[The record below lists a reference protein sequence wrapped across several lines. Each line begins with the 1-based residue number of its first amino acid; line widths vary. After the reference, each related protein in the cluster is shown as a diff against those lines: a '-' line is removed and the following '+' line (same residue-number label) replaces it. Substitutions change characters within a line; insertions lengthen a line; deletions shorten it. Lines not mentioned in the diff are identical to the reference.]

1 MIADSP
7 HEGARPRLLSIFLA
21 FLKVGLTSFGG
32 GTSAWMHREVV
43 ERHRWL
49 TDEQFLASLT
59 VAQVLPGAN
68 PVNMAVYLGLQLR
81 GALGASLAAAGMV
94 APAFGMIL
102 ALGLLYSYVSASPAT
117 HMVLSGL
124 AAVGVGATLVLGAK
138 GARPFRRRPIPVLIA
153 AATFIA
159 VGVLRWPLVPVV
171 LVAVPVSILLSFYA
185 EAGRPRAG

>member
-1 MIADSP
+1 M
-7 HEGARPRLLSIFLA
+7 LKIFLS

-81 GALGASLAAAGMV
+81 GGLGALLAATAMIV
-94 APAFGMIL
+94 PSFCMIL
-102 ALGLLYSYVSASPAT
+102 ILGALYSYLSSTPAT
-117 HMVLSGL
+117 SMVLSGL
-124 AAVGVGATLVLGAK
+124 AAVGVGATLVVGIK
-138 GARPFRRRPIPVLIA
+138 GARPFSRKPIPVLVA
-153 AATFIA
+153 LATFVT
-159 VGVLRWPLVPVV
+159 VGLLRWPLVPVV
-171 LVAVPVSILLSFYA
+171 VVAVPISVLLSFYW
-185 EAGRPRAG
+185 GRGSTRAG